1 MPQQYEQETYAGAA
15 TIDATTKK
23 PLEKE
28 GLLKLLKSHH
38 IETAAVENLETPIE
52 DIVPSLRKAKVDLPE
67 DFFKDLAS
75 KIELSFLDYSKVKK
89 IYQEEQKSKLITVLP
104 YPS

>member
-1 MPQQYEQETYAGAA
+1 MPQQYEQETFAEAA
-15 TIDATTKK
+15 IIEATAKK
-23 PLEKE
+23 PIDKE
-28 GLLKLLKSHH
+28 GILELLKSHS

-75 KIELSFLDYSKVKK
+75 QVELSFLDYSKVKK
-89 IYQEEQKSKLITVLP
+89 IYQE
-104 YPS
+104 